1 MKKEFF
7 RKLADNENG
16 KFYFQ
21 DEDIAIGGG
30 VRSPNVIFKVVF
42 ENNSKIEM
50 SFPIKETKTIKIRL
64 L

>member
-30 VRSPNVIFKVVF
+30 VVGH
-42 ENNSKIEM
+42 
-50 SFPIKETKTIKIRL
+50 L
-64 L
+64 